1 MYSMISKFKPAVI
14 IALGATAFA
23 TPSYAAGDEASSDK
37 WFVEGRY
44 QKSISESDGFRDA
57 DTTASRVVSA
67 TGEEWS
73 NLDSAGISI
82 GKYFNEGKSSLSL
95 GYESFGTKNKKF
107 ATVTQQD
114 GDVISNVVMPVD
126 ITNIMIEF
134 GYQVP
139 ISQNLFA
146 IGLVGVGQAKIDS
159 KTYSVNGTAGLG
171 AATEV
176 TNTSTRFGVGVGY
189 KLSPS
194 TSIIGLIQQS
204 DYGDSTVDTDA
215 TTSTVDDFD
224 NEVNATEAS
233 IRLRVAF

>member
-1 MYSMISKFKPAVI
+1 MYSTINKFLPALTIMV
-14 IALGATAFA
+14 GATAFA
-23 TPSYAAGDEASSDK
+23 TSSYAAGDDAGSDK

-57 DTTASRVVSA
+57 DTTASRITSS

-95 GYESFGTKNKKF
+95 GYESFGTKNKKL
-107 ATVTQQD
+107 ATATQQN
-114 GDVISNVVMPVD
+114 GTVVRNVVLPMD

-146 IGLVGVGQAKIDS
+146 IGLVGVGQATIDS
-159 KTYSVNGTAGLG
+159 KTYSVAGTPGLG
-171 AATEV
+171 VATEV

-215 TTSTVDDFD
+215 TTATIDDFD
-224 NEVNATEAS
+224 SEVKATEAS
-233 IRLRVAF
+233 IRLRVSF